1 MAENNK
7 ILQIKENLTEDIIK
21 SATDEELMGYL
32 FLSEKFN
39 RTLKKIYDLEEMIE
53 LEKEV

>member
-1 MAENNK
+1 MDDNNK
-7 ILQIKENLTEDIIK
+7 IHQIKENLSDDLIK

-32 FLSEKFN
+32 FLSEKFS

-53 LEKEV
+53 LDKEV